1 MRETRFISQ
10 MKDKWKSFEE
20 ILKSPYK
27 APDKLYDVFINIM
40 DDLSYAR
47 TFYPNRS
54 VRVYLNGLAQKIF
67 VNVYKNK
74 KSERNRFV
82 VFWTDTLPQLV
93 YEARREFLLSFGVFL
108 LAFLIGVISS
118 VMDPD
123 FAAVILGDSYVE
135 MTKENIASGD
145 PMAVYKQRGEFGMSF
160 GIAGNNLFVAFLTF
174 VLGIFFTIGSIGV
187 LVSNGVMVGAF
198 QYFFIER
205 DLFWESFLTIWIHG
219 TLEISAIVIAGA
231 AGITMGK
238 GLVFP
243 GSYSRA
249 KSFQKSARRGL
260 KIMFGITPIII
271 LAAFFEGYLTRHTE
285 ASFFIR
291 GLFITIN
298 FLFIVGYFIIY
309 PRWKARRGFAKEE
322 NAYQLQKEVNLNI
335 EWMKI
340 RNVSQLFGD
349 TVILY
354 RKYFRTI
361 VLGSLLAAMLYTGI
375 TYFTAEEVLVDFY
388 FPNTRF
394 GTFSRLEQ
402 FFINPNWWMALAF
415 LVPTTLLTIL
425 IFNRIHPEID
435 YFSWLNLKVIASILI
450 IYISIYFLKAAVI
463 SLMFFLFPVLLLYA
477 FVLYQEQLNIF
488 NSIGRSFQLITG
500 NYWKAVGLFALITL
514 VSGFLFSILDT
525 GLFGLFFDMLS
536 WIFPFK
542 DENLEMASTLSL
554 IFIVAFALFLLFSLY
569 FIGFM
574 ILYFSALESKD
585 AVQLKMRIEEIGAVE
600 RIRGIER
607 E

>member
-1 MRETRFISQ
+1 

-40 DDLSYAR
+40 DDLSFAR

-54 VRVYLNGLAQKIF
+54 VRVYLNGLAQQIF

-74 KSERNRFV
+74 KSNRNRFIE
-82 VFWTDTLPQLV
+82 FWTDGLPRLIH
-93 YEARREFLLSFGVFL
+93 EARREFLLSFGVFL
-108 LAFLIGVISS
+108 LAFLIGIISS

-123 FAAVILGDSYVE
+123 FATVILGDSYVE

-219 TLEISAIVIAGA
+219 TLEISAIIIAGA

-243 GSYSRA
+243 GSYSRS

-298 FLFIVGYFIIY
+298 FLFIVGYFILY
-309 PRWKARRGFAKEE
+309 PRWKARQGFQQEE
-322 NAYQLQKEVNLNI
+322 NAYQLQKENRLNI

-349 TVILY
+349 TIILY

-361 VLGSLLAAMLYTGI
+361 ILGSLLAAFLYTGI
-375 TYFTAEEVLVDFY
+375 VYFTAEDILANFY
-388 FPNTRF
+388 FPAVRF
-394 GTFSRLEQ
+394 GTLSRLGQ
-402 FFINPNWWMALAF
+402 FFINPNWWMALAS
-415 LVPTTLLTIL
+415 LIPTTLLILL
-425 IFNRIHPEID
+425 IFNRIHPEENRFNWTD
-435 YFSWLNLKVIASILI
+435 LKVFIAIFL
-450 IYISIYFLKAAVI
+450 IYISIYFLKSAIV
-463 SLMFFLFPVLLLYA
+463 SLMFFFFPVLLLYA
-477 FVLYQEQLNIF
+477 FTLYQEEGNIF
-488 NSIGRSFQLITG
+488 TSIGRTFQLLAG
-500 NYWKAVGLFALITL
+500 NYGKAIGLFVL
-514 VSGFLFSILDT
+514 VSLVSLLLFSIFDT

-542 DENLEMASTLSL
+542 EENLAMASTLSL
-554 IFIVAFALFLLFSLY
+554 IFIVSMTLFLLFSLY
-569 FIGFM
+569 FIAF
-574 ILYFSALESKD
+574 IVLYFSALESKD
-585 AVQLKMRIEEIGAVE
+585 AVQLKKRIAEIGKME
-600 RIRGIER
+600 KIRGIER